1 MYSREAVQAINIDQI
16 ATPTDRMLLGGMP
29 KHRPQPRVPQYDA
42 VPERTVV
49 VRRRARRHVVVGA
62 TAAIYASLAIIVVC
76 LLV

>member
-1 MYSREAVQAINIDQI
+1 MYSRDAVQAINADQI

-29 KHRPQPRVPQYDA
+29 RHRPHPRVPQYDA

-49 VRRRARRHVVVGA
+49 VRKRSQRHAVVGA
-62 TAAIYASLAIIVVC
+62 RAAIYVSFAIIVVC